1 MNAMTFL
8 DVTLIQSL
16 VADYGYA
23 AVFVVVMLESSGLP
37 LPGETVLVCAA
48 VYAGTQHGLDIRF
61 IIGAAACGA
70 ILADNFGFWAGRRF
84 GRRLLLKYGHFV
96 RIDSRQLALGSI
108 SLCAVWLRDR
118 VLRTL
123 RCILE
128 SVCSNSRG
136 SEPVSAFR
144 FRHL

>member
-1 MNAMTFL
+1 MRWPTTGLRSACSTDCASRYRTMMNAMTFL

-23 AVFVVVMLESSGLP
+23 AVLVVVMLESSGLP

-70 ILADNFGFWAGRRF
+70 ILGDNFGFWAGRDLVEDCCSST
-84 GRRLLLKYGHFV
+84 GT
-96 RIDSRQLALGSI
+96 SSGST
-108 SLCAVWLRDR
+108 ADKLR
-118 VLRTL
+118 
-123 RCILE
+123 
-128 SVCSNSRG
+128 
-136 SEPVSAFR
+136 SAEY
-144 FRHL
+144 L